1 MACAAPVVWRDG
13 SAGDAPYRMV
23 YSAIG
28 TRWGFYSLAQ
38 AVSADGYSWERGPPN
53 RCPSHPC
60 PALI

>member
-1 MACAAPVVWRDG
+1 
-13 SAGDAPYRMV
+13 MV